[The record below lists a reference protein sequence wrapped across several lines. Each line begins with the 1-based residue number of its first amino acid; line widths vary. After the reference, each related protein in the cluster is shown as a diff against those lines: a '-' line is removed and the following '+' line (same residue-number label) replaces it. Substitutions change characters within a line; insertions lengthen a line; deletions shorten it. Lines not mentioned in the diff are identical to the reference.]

1 MAKIH
6 LVDNLY
12 FKSDSM
18 NYILLECD
26 NREKIDL
33 RTKQGTGEFG
43 DYETVLGYYG
53 SFEALVKGAMR
64 VALKRDIAEDRLTTL
79 DEVLQRIQELNKCC
93 NEILNEHK

>member
-18 NYILLECD
+18 NYILLECG
-26 NREKIDL
+26 NKEKIDL

-53 SFEALVKGAMR
+53 SFEALIKGTMR
-64 VALKRDIAEDRLTTL
+64 VALKREIVEDRLTTL
-79 DEVLQRIQELNKCC
+79 NEVLQRIQELDKIGNK
-93 NEILNEHK
+93 LLKDY

>member
-18 NYILLECD
+18 NYILLECG
-26 NREKIDL
+26 NKEKIDL

-79 DEVLQRIQELNKCC
+79 GEVLQRIQELDKIG
-93 NEILNEHK
+93 NELLKDY

>member
-18 NYILLECD
+18 NYILLECG

-64 VALKRDIAEDRLTTL
+64 AALKRDIAEDGLATL
-79 DEVLQRIQELNKCC
+79 NEVSQRIQELGKIGK
-93 NEILNEHK
+93 ELLKDY

>member
-18 NYILLECD
+18 NYILLECG
-26 NREKIDL
+26 NKEKIDL

-79 DEVLQRIQELNKCC
+79 NEVLQRIQELDKIGNK
-93 NEILNEHK
+93 LLKDY

>member
-18 NYILLECD
+18 NYILLECG
-26 NREKIDL
+26 NKEKIDL

-43 DYETVLGYYG
+43 NYETVLGYYG

-79 DEVLQRIQELNKCC
+79 GEVLQKIQELDKIGK
-93 NEILNEHK
+93 ELLKDY

>member
-12 FKSDSM
+12 FKSDTM

-64 VALKRDIAEDRLTTL
+64 VALKREIAEDRLTTL
-79 DEVLQRIQELNKCC
+79 NEVLQRIQELGKIGK
-93 NEILNEHK
+93 ELLKDY

>member
-12 FKSDSM
+12 FKSDTM

-79 DEVLQRIQELNKCC
+79 NEVLQRIQELDKIGNK
-93 NEILNEHK
+93 LLKDY

>member
-33 RTKQGTGEFG
+33 RTKQGNTNSP
-43 DYETVLGYYG
+43 DV
-53 SFEALVKGAMR
+53 
-64 VALKRDIAEDRLTTL
+64 
-79 DEVLQRIQELNKCC
+79 
-93 NEILNEHK
+93 

>member
-18 NYILLECD
+18 NYILLECG
-26 NREKIDL
+26 NKEKIDL

-53 SFEALVKGAMR
+53 SFEALIKGTMR

-79 DEVLQRIQELNKCC
+79 NEVLQRIEELGKIGK
-93 NEILNEHK
+93 ELLKDY

>member
-12 FKSDSM
+12 FKSDTM
-18 NYILLECD
+18 NYILLECG
-26 NREKIDL
+26 NKEKIDL

-79 DEVLQRIQELNKCC
+79 SEVLQKIQELDKIGK
-93 NEILNEHK
+93 ELLKDY

>member
-1 MAKIH
+1 MSKIRLIDELYMDADSVQYT
-6 LVDNLY
+6 LVA
-12 FKSDSM
+12 
-18 NYILLECD
+18 CGT
-26 NREKIDL
+26 REKIDL

-79 DEVLQRIQELNKCC
+79 NEVLQRIQELGKIGNK
-93 NEILNEHK
+93 LLKDY

>member
-18 NYILLECD
+18 NYILLECG
-26 NREKIDL
+26 NKEKIDL

-79 DEVLQRIQELNKCC
+79 SEVLQRIQELDKIG
-93 NEILNEHK
+93 NELLKDY

>member
-18 NYILLECD
+18 NYILLECG

-64 VALKRDIAEDRLTTL
+64 AALKRDIAEDRLATL
-79 DEVLQRIQELNKCC
+79 NEVSQKIQELGKIGK
-93 NEILNEHK
+93 ELLKDY

>member
-18 NYILLECD
+18 NYILLECG
-26 NREKIDL
+26 NKEKINL

-53 SFEALVKGAMR
+53 SFDALIKSTMK

-79 DEVLQRIQELNKCC
+79 SEVLQRIQELDKIG
-93 NEILNEHK
+93 NELLKDY